1 MAVRCVD
8 EDVRKNQCAWPLAI
22 KALISVIQTG
32 QGSSIRKVVPEWEVK
47 QLGTETFV
55 ALSDVRGSAEAGITV
70 YLLRHGGRWYI
81 YFTLWVDAGIRIARS
96 TEGCQEVL
104 VWTNTMNH
112 SGISG
117 GRNIF
122 GQMQLGSSQLTP
134 FTPQNAL
141 SPGKKPV
148 EPSRITVFPRYC
160 TGAAHLVDTNE
171 LARLDSWPA
180 VENTTALTQRL
191 PPHPDDFM
199 IMTPSL
205 RVSDASGFYF
215 VLKISI
221 SPLGGFILPVDSY
234 PEPRCSLPARKKVC
248 LLEHLIVVAA
258 AAWCLGMPPRLTGGI
273 RIAPYMN
280 LIPGESGHARTPVEN
295 SPRSPHKHE
304 AVSADRDEPSLFN
317 SAWTVEEITSASMR
331 SPDGSMPGLWL
342 FHIKGDDIAHR
353 QTPLRKEAGSQW
365 LKRHGTKAIQGRA
378 RARRF
383 PANPVVWYKTTAT
396 YDALQTPETSLL
408 IIARF
413 YDPVT
418 NGDDDGDNR
427 DIDNS
432 VFTGRMSQGEND
444 PRRVQQKSDPLF
456 KI

>member
-104 VWTNTMNH
+104 VWTNTKMNH

-141 SPGKKPV
+141 SPGV
-148 EPSRITVFPRYC
+148 GLNPSLYS
-160 TGAAHLVDTNE
+160 E
-171 LARLDSWPA
+171 K
-180 VENTTALTQRL
+180 
-191 PPHPDDFM
+191 DFM

-234 PEPRCSLPARKKVC
+234 PEPRCSLPA
-248 LLEHLIVVAA
+248 
-258 AAWCLGMPPRLTGGI
+258 
-273 RIAPYMN
+273 
-280 LIPGESGHARTPVEN
+280 
-295 SPRSPHKHE
+295 
-304 AVSADRDEPSLFN
+304 
-317 SAWTVEEITSASMR
+317 
-331 SPDGSMPGLWL
+331 
-342 FHIKGDDIAHR
+342 
-353 QTPLRKEAGSQW
+353 
-365 LKRHGTKAIQGRA
+365 
-378 RARRF
+378 
-383 PANPVVWYKTTAT
+383 
-396 YDALQTPETSLL
+396 
-408 IIARF
+408 
-413 YDPVT
+413 
-418 NGDDDGDNR
+418 
-427 DIDNS
+427 
-432 VFTGRMSQGEND
+432 
-444 PRRVQQKSDPLF
+444 
-456 KI
+456 